1 VPPLKSYLS
10 WKEGNYEHFSAQD
23 SKPFC
28 PAEQPGKQ
36 QQKEERIKYGRG
48 KNRQEMGGAR

>member
-1 VPPLKSYLS
+1 MRALKSYLS
-10 WKEGNYEHFSAQD
+10 CKEGDYEQFSAQH

-36 QQKEERIKYGRG
+36 QQKEERIKYGRR
-48 KNRQEMGGAR
+48 KDRQEMGGTR